1 LPGDDGL
8 QTELLLLL
16 GEFAAISPLPQLHSR
31 FQALVDLGGNIAQHL
46 NEGIH
51 GISGSEIGE
60 HRATARHP
68 GNTAIV
74 HFFAGRDVPGSAWE
88 GRAPA
93 PPGSSAPAPR
103 HSHPAGIY
111 SHPGRVLL
119 PRFRSCRSTAL
130 GANRAST
137 YSHPGRV
144 LPPRFRSCRST
155 ALGAN
160 RASTYSHPG
169 RVLLQRAGSVGAPP
183 SVRTG
188 RARFRTQR
196 VLLPRPGSCRSTALG
211 ANRSQ
216 HIFAPGAGAPTT
228 VSSLWS
234 TALGANRG
242 KHIFAP
248 GAGAPTPIPFL

>member
-1 LPGDDGL
+1 
-8 QTELLLLL
+8 
-16 GEFAAISPLPQLHSR
+16 
-31 FQALVDLGGNIAQHL
+31 ALVDLGGNIAQHL

-60 HRATARHP
+60 RRATARHP

-103 HSHPAGIY
+103 HSHPAGIH

-144 LPPRFRSCRST
+144 LLPRFRSCRSTALGANRASTFSHPTRVLLPRFHSCRST

-169 RVLLQRAGSVGAPP
+169 RVLLQRSPHPLHSAGDDA
-183 SVRTG
+183 
-188 RARFRTQR
+188 AD
-196 VLLPRPGSCRSTALG
+196 
-211 ANRSQ
+211 
-216 HIFAPGAGAPTT
+216 
-228 VSSLWS
+228 
-234 TALGANRG
+234 
-242 KHIFAP
+242 
-248 GAGAPTPIPFL
+248 